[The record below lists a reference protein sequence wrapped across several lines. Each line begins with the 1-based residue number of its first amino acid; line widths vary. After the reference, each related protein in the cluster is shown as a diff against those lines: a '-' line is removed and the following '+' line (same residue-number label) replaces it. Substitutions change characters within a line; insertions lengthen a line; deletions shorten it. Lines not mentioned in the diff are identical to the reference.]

1 MKRITKITRRDI
13 FKLFR
18 DGLKIDDIFN
28 YNQIINYSMYGLLT
42 EIEFLKKLY
51 QLNELPSS
59 DDRYENAEDDIW
71 QHTINNQD
79 WEPYWVFEDERFEL
93 LNGRDSILLNFLC
106 AVFHPVNR
114 IEEGCWKEYL
124 TKINNLI
131 KEDGY
136 ELYESDK
143 ISGRWMYSWR
153 TITPEESVIKR
164 FLPFSVRNKKNI
176 DAKII
181 ILPKIS
187 KKIRAE
193 LFTLFTRYDKSFD
206 RRTED
211 NWYYSINTINLVI
224 EDIKE
229 YYKPMAFVS
238 SGIYSETSDLEQ
250 FIVNNYP
257 YCVFDA
263 IELFE
268 KYNNQNNYVDEV
280 NAILNKSNLAY
291 KLLGG
296 KMEISQINVQ
306 TKEVIKETGLKGLFE
321 QAMSLYNSQNIDEKN
336 LAVEKLWDAFERLKT
351 NYISLNK
358 KESAEKVVT
367 VMSNGNDQFKEIF
380 ADEFKKLTEIGNNF
394 RIRHHETNKI
404 DITDNNYYDYLFHR
418 CFALIELAL
427 KHLK

>member
-280 NAILNKSNLAY
+280 NAILNNSNLAY

-306 TKEVIKETGLKGLFE
+306 TKEVIKEIGLKDLVE
-321 QAMSLYNSQNIDEKN
+321 QAMSLYNNQNIDEKN
-336 LAVEKLWDAFERLKT
+336 LAVEKIWDAFERLKT
-351 NYISLNK
+351 NYTSLNK
-358 KESAEKVVT
+358 KESAEKVIT
-367 VMSNGNDQFKEIF
+367 LMSNGNDQFREIF
-380 ADEFKKLTEIGNNF
+380 ADEFKKLTEIGNKF
-394 RIRHHETNKI
+394 RIRHHETDKI
-404 DITDNNYYDYLFHR
+404 DITDSNYYDYFFHR
-418 CFALIELAL
+418 CFNLIELAL
-427 KHLK
+427 KSLK